1 MISELFI
8 NAAVI
13 IATISIG
20 NQILINKEITPF
32 SPLKLRIFFG
42 FASAILGMILMNYSI
57 EITPNV
63 IMDLR
68 NIAILLSASYCGL
81 VSVIITGLVLSLFRL
96 LFQGLTFAS
105 LMAALNIILITICCA
120 YTSKSMKKGRVQW
133 IAMSLYTLIFPT
145 ITFTLT
151 INDRK
156 LLLES
161 IIAYW
166 LSTMIASVVVY
177 VYLHYIDLLRFTYQ
191 RYREESFRDHR
202 TGLLSVRQFD
212 KELNKLIDN
221 LSNYSI
227 ISMLFIDIDYFK
239 KVNDV
244 YGHQNGDKVLEDIG
258 KILLN
263 STSSTDIV
271 SRNGGEEF
279 SVILI
284 ECPQDKV
291 LEVAERIRKAVQEHK
306 FSLLDNKTINIT
318 ISIGVAIY
326 PYTVRNIEMLVE
338 QADSALYQ
346 AKRAGRNKVILANY
360 DETVLTENIG

>member
-42 FASAILGMILMNYSI
+42 IASAMLGMILMTYSI

-105 LMAALNIILITICCA
+105 LMAALNIILISICCA
-120 YTSKSMKKGRVQW
+120 FTSKYMKKGREQW
-133 IAMSLYTLIFPT
+133 IAMSIYTLVFPT
-145 ITFTLT
+145 LTFLIT
-151 INDRK
+151 IRNGK
-156 LLLES
+156 LLIETILIYWIS
-161 IIAYW
+161 TIIA
-166 LSTMIASVVVY
+166 SIVVY
-177 VYLHYIDLLRFTYQ
+177 VYLHYIDFLRFTYQ
-191 RYREESFRDHR
+191 RYKEESFRDHR
-202 TGLLSVRQFD
+202 TGLLCVRQFD

-221 LSNYSI
+221 LSSYSI

-239 KVNDV
+239 KVNDL
-244 YGHQNGDKVLEDIG
+244 YGHQNGDKVLEEIG
-258 KILLN
+258 KILLS
-263 STSSTDIV
+263 STSSSDIV

-284 ECPQDKV
+284 ECPRDKV

-306 FSLLDNKTINIT
+306 FFLLDNKTINIT

-346 AKRAGRNKVILANY
+346 AKRAGRNRVILANN
-360 DETVLTENIG
+360 EGTVLNEN

>member
-1 MISELFI
+1 MIRELII
-8 NAAVI
+8 NIAII

-20 NQILINKEITPF
+20 NQILINKKITPF
-32 SPLKLRIFFG
+32 SPYKLQIFFG
-42 FASAILGMILMNYSI
+42 LCSALLGIILMLYSI
-57 EITPNV
+57 IITPSV

-68 NIAILLSASYCGL
+68 NIAVMLSATYCGFL
-81 VSVIITGLVLSLFRL
+81 SAMITGIILSLFRL
-96 LFQGLTFAS
+96 LFQGQTMDSFL
-105 LMAALNIILITICCA
+105 AALNILTITVCCA
-120 YTSKSMKKGRVQW
+120 LTAKYMTRRRLQW
-133 IAMSLYTLIFPT
+133 VVMSIYTLIFPT
-145 ITFTLT
+145 LTFIHT
-151 INDRK
+151 INNK
-156 LLLES
+156 ILLIQTVIFYWISTIIVS
-161 IIAYW
+161 I
-166 LSTMIASVVVY
+166 VVY
-177 VYLHYIDLLRFTYQ
+177 IYLHYIDLLRFTYQ

-212 KELNKLIDN
+212 KEFNKLIDN
-221 LSNYSI
+221 LSTYSI
-227 ISMLFIDIDYFK
+227 ISMLFLDIDYFK

-258 KILLN
+258 KILLS

-284 ECPQDKV
+284 ECPQNIV
-291 LEVAERIRKAVQEHK
+291 LEVAERIRKAVQDHK

-326 PYTVRNIEMLVE
+326 PYTVKNIEMLVE

-346 AKRAGRNKVILANY
+346 AKRTGRNKVVLANY
-360 DETVLTENIG
+360 EQF

>member
-8 NAAVI
+8 NTAVV
-13 IATISIG
+13 IASISIG

-32 SPLKLRIFFG
+32 SPLKLRFFFG
-42 FASAILGMILMNYSI
+42 FASAMLGMILMTYSI

-68 NIAILLSASYCGL
+68 NIAILLSASYCGP
-81 VSVIITGLVLSLFRL
+81 VSVIITGLVLSVFRL

-105 LMAALNIILITICCA
+105 LLAALNIILIALCCA
-120 YTSKSMKKGRVQW
+120 YTTRYMKKRRVVQW
-133 IAMSLYTLIFPT
+133 IAMSIYTLIFPT

-151 INDRK
+151 INNRK
-156 LLLES
+156 LLIETIVAYWIS
-161 IIAYW
+161 TIIA
-166 LSTMIASVVVY
+166 SIVVY
-177 VYLHYIDLLRFTYQ
+177 IYLHYIDLLRFTYQ

-202 TGLLSVRQFD
+202 TGLLNVRQFD

-258 KILLN
+258 KILLS

-284 ECPQDKV
+284 ECPRDKV
-291 LEVAERIRKAVQEHK
+291 LEVAERIRKAVQKHK
-306 FSLLDNKTINIT
+306 FSLLNNKTINIT
-318 ISIGVAIY
+318 VSIGVAIY

-338 QADSALYQ
+338 QADFALYQ
-346 AKRAGRNKVILANY
+346 AKRAGRNKVILANR
-360 DETVLTENIG
+360 EGNSFNR